1 MTTKKLILY
10 SAIII
15 VLLLLA
21 SILTGCAPCDWQATN
36 CPIQNVEKEVL
47 QLNMA
52 VPLLGLGL
60 GRFSRRKIATW
71 IVIAMTLILSAC
83 SGNWVAQLAD
93 PVQDPV
99 PVVGAQPVSLR

>member
-10 SAIII
+10 TAVIIG
-15 VLLLLA
+15 LLLLA
-21 SILTGCAPCDWQATN
+21 SILTGCAPCDWQKAN
-36 CPIQNVEKEVL
+36 CPIQEIEKEVL
-47 QLNMA
+47 KFGFLF
-52 VPLLGLGL
+52 PIGL

-83 SGNWVAQLAD
+83 SGNWVAQMAD
-93 PVQDPV
+93 PVQNPI